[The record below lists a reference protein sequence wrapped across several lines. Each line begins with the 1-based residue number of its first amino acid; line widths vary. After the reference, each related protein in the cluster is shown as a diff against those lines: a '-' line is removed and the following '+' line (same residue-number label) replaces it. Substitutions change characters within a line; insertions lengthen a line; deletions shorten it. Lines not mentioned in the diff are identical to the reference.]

1 MLILT
6 RKLGESIKIND
17 DIKITIVE
25 IKGRQVRLGIEAP
38 ADTTIH
44 REEIYWKIKEENL
57 SAASLGTLDL
67 NELSKIWRDREKAKK
82 I

>member
-6 RKLGESIKIND
+6 RKLGESIQIGD
-17 DIKITIVE
+17 EIKITIVE

-38 ADTTIH
+38 PHTTVH

-57 SAASLGTLDL
+57 SAASLDTVDV
-67 NELSKIWRDREKAKK
+67 NEMIKIWHHREKSKK